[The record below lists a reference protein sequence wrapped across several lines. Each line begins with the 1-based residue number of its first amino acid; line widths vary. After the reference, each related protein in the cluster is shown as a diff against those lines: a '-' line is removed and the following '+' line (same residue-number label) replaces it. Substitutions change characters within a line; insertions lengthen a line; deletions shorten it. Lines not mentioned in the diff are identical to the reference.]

1 MPALDAALKK
11 QTPILSAEDK
21 LAPKKGTSSDMMD
34 LPAYTQYEVYEPE
47 EHVKIESHNIPPA
60 LDYLMENYFDS
71 LSHLRALVVAR
82 RAYMSMGI

>member
-34 LPAYTQYEVYEPE
+34 LPAYTQYEVY
-47 EHVKIESHNIPPA
+47 
-60 LDYLMENYFDS
+60 
-71 LSHLRALVVAR
+71 
-82 RAYMSMGI
+82 